1 MEDADVQTL
10 PAGGFFCV
18 LCDVK
23 IPNQSS
29 LDAHLGGKKHRRL
42 VGLRALRKA
51 QEERSVFVSGF
62 AKGTSQLEITDY
74 CMAFGSVSSII
85 MDKDKG
91 VYAIVEFESADAVEV
106 ILSQNDHVMN
116 GQCLR
121 VKPREKK
128 GFHVVVRKKGAGG
141 KGQLMGLEQLSTL
154 LCQQETV
161 EEQMLQL
168 VRVFQLSE
176 SAVRLRN
183 LLVNLLQEVFTEFFP
198 GCIIHPFGSTVNGF
212 GLRGS
217 DMDLFLDLENA
228 KTFQAKSKKLTEKE
242 EEAKKT
248 TEPMEEDK
256 GHTSWGD
263 ESSDE
268 SVHSEES
275 MHSEVDLEGAL
286 PAEVLEMVA
295 LVLRKCVP
303 GVHKVQA
310 VPTARLPVVKF
321 IHRESGLQCDI
332 TINNRLPV
340 QNTKLLQLY
349 AAADSRVKPLVYT
362 VRYWAKQK
370 QLAGNTSG
378 GGPHLNNYALTLLVV
393 YFLQTRQPPILP
405 TVSRLKELAG
415 EVETHVVDGWDCSF
429 LSEWTDECDTDNT
442 DTLNSLLPEFF
453 KFYASFDFSGSVI
466 SLREGVVFPV
476 AEFFGISKTE
486 QANAKPKL
494 RLGPI
499 NVQDPFELNHNVAGN
514 VSERMARRFKK
525 ECDVASKY
533 CRSLQYQHKSTK
545 GKVWGLVK
553 LFQLTGGE
561 DISPMGSPD
570 PTSSNAAA
578 TKTTIEIAFKVPS
591 MSETLKN
598 KMKEAANFRGVW
610 FNKVCQLT
618 QRILMEV
625 LKFDVRRTDVL
636 ASEPKESEAT
646 KVGHLEKM
654 PQEIDVQQTSSACSK
669 RTHPDDDGGHCSSSK
684 KAKIES
690 CVTGSVRWSCSI
702 SAVIW
707 VGRRKVKRQV
717 KLEMQKSAKEPACLK
732 EPCVESTLPTIV
744 QEEARITEA
753 ILKQSSGTGAG
764 DENKGP
770 LLSFTLSAALAG
782 GTQDTKALLT
792 VTPIKDE
799 KNSFQ
804 DLFHFLD
811 YFLPKQVEKCLE
823 HDS

>member
-1 MEDADVQTL
+1 
-10 PAGGFFCV
+10 
-18 LCDVK
+18 
-23 IPNQSS
+23 
-29 LDAHLGGKKHRRL
+29 
-42 VGLRALRKA
+42 GL
-51 QEERSVFVSGF
+51 
-62 AKGTSQLEITDY
+62 
-74 CMAFGSVSSII
+74 
-85 MDKDKG
+85 
-91 VYAIVEFESADAVEV
+91 YAIVEFESADAVEV
-106 ILSQNDHVMN
+106 ILSQNNHVMN

-161 EEQMLQL
+161 DEQMLQL

-228 KTFQAKSKKLTEKE
+228 KTFQAKSQKLTE
-242 EEAKKT
+242 
-248 TEPMEEDK
+248 
-256 GHTSWGD
+256 GD

-442 DTLNSLLPEFF
+442 DTPNSLLPEFF

-476 AEFFGISKTE
+476 AEFFGVSQTE
-486 QANAKPKL
+486 EANAKPKL
-494 RLGPI
+494 KLGPI

-553 LFQLTGGE
+553 LFHLTGGE

-598 KMKEAANFRGVW
+598 KMKEATNFRGVW

-618 QRILMEV
+618 QRILLEV
-625 LKFDVRRTDVL
+625 LKFDVRRHDVL

-654 PQEIDVQQTSSACSK
+654 PQEIDVQQTLSACSK

-690 CVTGSVRWSCSI
+690 CVTGSVRWSCNI

-717 KLEMQKSAKEPACLK
+717 KLEMQKSAKEPASLK

-804 DLFHFLD
+804 DCFHFLD
-811 YFLPKQVEKCLE
+811 YFLPKQLSVLLGLTGYCLNI
-823 HDS
+823 S